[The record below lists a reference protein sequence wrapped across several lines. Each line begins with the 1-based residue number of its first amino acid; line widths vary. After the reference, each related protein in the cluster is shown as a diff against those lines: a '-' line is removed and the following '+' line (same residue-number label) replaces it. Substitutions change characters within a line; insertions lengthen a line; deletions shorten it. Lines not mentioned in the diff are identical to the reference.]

1 MQANSYE
8 DMDPITAAE
17 DMQRESAEDDY
28 DDQPMDETELQ
39 SIVASEIEDAISYID
54 SDLSPFRAQATR
66 YYRGDPFGNEAEG
79 SSQAISTE
87 VRDVVNAMLPS
98 IMRTMFSSERAV
110 EFVPKGPE
118 DVAMAEQAT
127 DYANYV
133 LQSDNDGFLVMY
145 STFKDALI
153 RKCGV
158 VKTWWEDKTTVRIE
172 EYTG

>member
-110 EFVPKGPE
+110 SLCQRVQRTWPWRAGN
-118 DVAMAEQAT
+118 

-133 LQSDNDGFLVMY
+133 CKV
-145 STFKDALI
+145 T
-153 RKCGV
+153 
-158 VKTWWEDKTTVRIE
+158 TTVSWSCTRRLR
-172 EYTG
+172 TR